1 MLIASRAPLLK
12 ENGNRMDDD
21 AALVRAAC
29 EGDKQAFADIYDRY
43 SDRLF
48 GFLCSVMRNRE
59 DAADALQ
66 DTFVTAASRVHQ
78 LRDPTKLRPWL
89 FAIARHTALRSLGRS
104 SRQEPVEELEVTDT
118 AAGPAELARQS
129 ELAELIEAVAEGLNP
144 RDRVV
149 LGLHLNEGLEGQ
161 ELGAAIGVS
170 AGHADVLMSRLKDQ
184 VERSLGALLVARM
197 GRKDCKKLQSVLS
210 DWDGRFTA
218 TWRKRVARHVDQCS
232 VCGEL
237 RKRAVSPVSLLSA
250 LPVIKAPDALRT
262 KVLEE
267 VQLVGY
273 GRGLDIASVDGETV
287 WPKDGFPPPMIR
299 SRKKKGFAAAL
310 AVAACLSIGL
320 AVPRFAGGQEP
331 IGAAPSPVPLAFNQK
346 ILQIPLVFN
355 KDVVLAAP
363 FGEPSQPDESSLPA
377 EETPDGNLKPDES
390 SLPAEET
397 PDGNLKSPSPK
408 PTGTPGPSA
417 SSDPLVVVDPAGE
430 PSPLPAVDSSP
441 PALGSLRVN
450 PGRISATGDCG
461 GANPTTSKISIISS
475 DPSGIDGVTLSYS
488 GPRPGS
494 VKMSEAGTTYSA
506 TVGPFTQAGVPR
518 SGSVSIPFTITS
530 TDGAGNQASRR
541 GTLELVCDRGASGG
555 FKVIT
560 PTTSLPPRP
569 AG

>member
-1 MLIASRAPLLK
+1 
-12 ENGNRMDDD
+12 MDDD

-29 EGDKQAFADIYDRY
+29 EGSKQAFADIYDRY

-66 DTFVTAASRVHQ
+66 DTFVAAASRMHQ

-104 SRQEPVEELEVTDT
+104 SRQEPIEELEVTDT
-118 AAGPAELARQS
+118 AAGPAELAKQA

-149 LGLHLNEGLEGQ
+149 LGLHLREGLEGQ

-170 AGHADVLMSRLKDQ
+170 AGHADVLMSRLRDQ

-197 GRKDCKKLQSVLS
+197 GRKDCTKLQSVLS

-250 LPVIKAPDALRT
+250 LPVIKAPAALRT

-287 WPKDGFPPPMIR
+287 WPKDGFPPPMIG
-299 SRKKKGFAAAL
+299 SRKKKGVAAAL

-320 AVPRFAGGQEP
+320 SVPMFAGRQEP
-331 IGAAPSPVPLAFNQK
+331 IAAAPSPVPLAFNQK

-363 FGEPSQPDESSLPA
+363 PGEPSPPVESSPPPA
-377 EETPDGNLKPDES
+377 QTPNGNLK
-390 SLPAEET
+390 L
-397 PDGNLKSPSPK
+397 PSPK

-417 SSDPLVVVDPAGE
+417 SPDPLVVVDPADE
-430 PSPLPAVDSSP
+430 PSPLPAADSSP
-441 PALGSLRVN
+441 PTLGSLRVN

-461 GANPTTSKISIISS
+461 GANPSTAQISIISS

-494 VKMSEAGTTYSA
+494 VKMSKAGTTYSA
-506 TVGPFTQAGVPR
+506 TVGPFAQASVPR
-518 SGSVSIPFTITS
+518 SGSVSIPLTITS
-530 TDGAGNQASRR
+530 TDGAGNQASRT
-541 GTLELVCDRGASGG
+541 GTLELVCDRGASDG
-555 FKVIT
+555 FTVIT